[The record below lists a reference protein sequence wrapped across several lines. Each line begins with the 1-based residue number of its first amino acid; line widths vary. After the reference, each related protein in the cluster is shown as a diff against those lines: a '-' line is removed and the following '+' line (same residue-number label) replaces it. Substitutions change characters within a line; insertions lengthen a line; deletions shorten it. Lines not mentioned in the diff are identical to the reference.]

1 MKDLKN
7 KQKVSLTMMMTS
19 SLKEFFTY
27 GEKVD
32 GYDVRVLN
40 EREARAAAGILFGF
54 GLISLFNSVTLG
66 HVIFTRFFIAFFT
79 FDFLIRVIQP
89 RYSPS
94 LLMGRFFVQNQT
106 PEYVGATQKRF
117 AWGLGLA
124 LAIPMFNTIVV
135 EFVPNPIKV
144 VICTLCLVLLFLE
157 SAFSICLGC
166 KLYSLFSKKEVT
178 NCPGGV
184 CEVRAKESVQKFS
197 IGQKVI
203 VSLAFLFVIGGVYM
217 FLTKVQNK
225 TFLGKRVEMLFM
237 SDKEL
242 KAIEEAKFQKEAD
255 EFDKDDDF

>member
-1 MKDLKN
+1 MNLKD
-7 KQKVSLTMMMTS
+7 
-19 SLKEFFTY
+19 FFAY
-27 GEKVD
+27 GEKVE

-54 GLISLFNSVTLG
+54 GIIALFNSVTLG

-79 FDFLIRVIQP
+79 IDFLIRVIQP

-117 AWGLGLA
+117 AWAIGLA

-144 VICTLCLVLLFLE
+144 LICIICLILLFLE

-166 KLYSLFSKKEVT
+166 KLYSLFEKNISH
-178 NCPGGV
+178 CPGGV
-184 CEVRAKESVQKFS
+184 CEIKQKEPIQKFS
-197 IGQKVI
+197 TAQKII
-203 VSLAFLFVIGGVYM
+203 VTLSFLGIIYGIYAYM
-217 FLTKVQNK
+217 TKVENK
-225 TFLGKRVEMLFM
+225 TKIAKKLQSIFM
-237 SDKEL
+237 SEEEL
-242 KAIEEAKFQKEAD
+242 QKLEFQKAEE
-255 EFDKDDDF
+255 EFDSDDF